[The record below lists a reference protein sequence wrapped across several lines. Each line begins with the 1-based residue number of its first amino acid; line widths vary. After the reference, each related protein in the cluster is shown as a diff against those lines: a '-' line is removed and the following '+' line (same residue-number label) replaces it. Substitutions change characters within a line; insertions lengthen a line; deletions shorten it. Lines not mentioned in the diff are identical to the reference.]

1 MFKRLSIFAAA
12 AVMAVTLSACGY
24 NTIPTQ
30 DEQVKNAWSE
40 VQNQYQRRADLIPN
54 LVRTVEAAGLQER
67 GTLTEVMEA
76 RARATQVTV
85 DASTI
90 SDPEKFA
97 EFQAAQGALDRPLGR
112 LMATVENY
120 PQLQTNQNFLALQAQ
135 LEGTENRISIAR
147 RDYNTTATT
156 YNTTLRTFPGVVWA
170 KTLHGG
176 QKPAVLF
183 QATAG
188 ADQAPTVNF
197 PAITGGAAA
206 SQ

>member
-1 MFKRLSIFAAA
+1 MFKRLTTLAAA

-30 DEQVKNAWSE
+30 DEQVKNSWAE

-54 LVRTVEAAGLQER
+54 LVRTVEAAGIQER

-112 LMATVENY
+112 LMMTVENY

-156 YNTTLRTFPGVVWA
+156 YNTTLRTFPNVIWA
-170 KTLHGG
+170 STVHSG